1 MVIEKI
7 EIEKNTGNYTYTG
20 ELVWLQGVE
29 EGNVEIRT
37 THNEVLRFR
46 KEQIMQRRILDKI

>member
-20 ELVWLQGVE
+20 ELTDLKDDWVKIVTSKE
-29 EGNVEIRT
+29 FGNET
-37 THNEVLRFR
+37 LYFR
-46 KEQIMQRRILDKI
+46 KEQIMQRRIL